1 MEFSFAGEN
10 ELSEGFAILF
20 FSFNQIDEVA
30 DDNLNLIVVPQYG
43 RNYDESG

>member
-1 MEFSFAGEN
+1 MEFSFAGKN

-20 FSFNQIDEVA
+20 SFNQIDEMA